1 MHKHGGLICAQPYY
15 VHDWKPD
22 AETPEGPYGPS
33 DIAILKF
40 MGGFRAMTLE
50 QIEAFKQQY
59 FNAARVCKE
68 AGFDAIEVMAGVGG
82 ILSRFMALA
91 TNNRTD
97 EYGGSLENR
106 VKLTL
111 EVIRG
116 VREVVGPEFPIV
128 VRWSPI
134 DFIKSHANIVEKA
147 AEEEKAADA
156 E

>member
-1 MHKHGGLICAQPYY
+1 
-15 VHDWKPD
+15 
-22 AETPEGPYGPS
+22 
-33 DIAILKF
+33 

-97 EYGGSLENR
+97 EYGGSWR
-106 VKLTL
+106 T
-111 EVIRG
+111 
-116 VREVVGPEFPIV
+116 
-128 VRWSPI
+128 
-134 DFIKSHANIVEKA
+134 A
-147 AEEEKAADA
+147 
-156 E
+156 